1 MEKILLNRVALITG
15 AGRGLGKE
23 YAEELAKQGA
33 TVAICDI
40 ARNNNGWLAEVVAN
54 DIISAGGSA
63 IWFPLSV
70 TDSISV
76 NCMIESVVGQFGR
89 IDILIHN
96 AGITK
101 TSEFSSHS
109 TDDWNDTISVHLDA
123 AFNLLSLIIPH
134 MLKSNYGRIILI
146 TSSAGMFGL
155 KKNTAYSTAKMG
167 IWGLVRT
174 LNKEMSAEGIIC
186 NAVSPLAVTDEG
198 NYTED
203 QFYNMRFTS
212 KRVAP
217 FVAALCS
224 EKITTGGRVYQVAG
238 GNVSRLEIC
247 ESKGMVF
254 SDEDFYANNI
264 LTYLEQIDD
273 MQESTIIYSIE
284 QAGKTL
290 FKKIMEFKAKTYL
303 S

>member
-1 MEKILLNRVALITG
+1 MEKLLLNRVAIITG

-33 TVAICDI
+33 AVVICDI
-40 ARNNNGWLAEVVAN
+40 VRNDNGWLAEGVAN
-54 DIISAGGSA
+54 DIISAGGNA

-70 TDSISV
+70 ADSTSVNYMIDSI
-76 NCMIESVVGQFGR
+76 IGQFGR

-101 TSEFSSHS
+101 TNEFNLQTTSE
-109 TDDWNDTISVHLDA
+109 WNDTMAIHLDA
-123 AFNLLSLIIPH
+123 AFNLLSLTIPH
-134 MLKSNYGRIILI
+134 MLKANYGRIILI

-174 LNKEMSAEGIIC
+174 LNKEMETEGIIC
-186 NAVSPLAVTDEG
+186 NAVSPLAVTSDS

-203 QFYNMRFTS
+203 QFYNERFTS

-217 FVAALCS
+217 FVAVLCS
-224 EKITTGGRVYQVAG
+224 EQITTGGRVYQVAG
-238 GNVSRLEIC
+238 GSISRLEIC

-264 LTYLEQIDD
+264 LKNLTQIDD
-273 MQESTIIYSIE
+273 MKESTIIYSIE

-290 FKKIMEFKAKTYL
+290 FKKIMKSKAVT
-303 S
+303 